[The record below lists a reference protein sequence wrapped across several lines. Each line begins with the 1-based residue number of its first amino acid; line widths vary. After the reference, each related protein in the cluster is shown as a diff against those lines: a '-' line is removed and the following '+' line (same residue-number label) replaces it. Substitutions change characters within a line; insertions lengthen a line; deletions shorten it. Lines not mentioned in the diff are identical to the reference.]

1 MMAKPIR
8 KTNKKTMNLMVEI
21 NQELDIEHLKNLELN
36 YSI

>member
-8 KTNKKTMNLMVEI
+8 KTNIMTINLMAEI
-21 NQELDIEHLKNLELN
+21 NQELDIEHLKKFEMD